1 MEIVR
6 LESIC
11 CKRIKNG

>member
-6 LESIC
+6 L
-11 CKRIKNG
+11 